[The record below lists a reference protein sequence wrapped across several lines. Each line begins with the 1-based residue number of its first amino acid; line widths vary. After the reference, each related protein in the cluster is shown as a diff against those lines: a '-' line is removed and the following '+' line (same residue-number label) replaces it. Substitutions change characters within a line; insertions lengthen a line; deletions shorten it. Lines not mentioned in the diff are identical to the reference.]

1 MRKALLYA
9 VIAALMAPCA
19 APADGLPPL
28 PSSLI
33 GGGSHQLRKPQG
45 ERAAAESAIAPEE
58 SAEGGAA
65 PAFGPRDVARGTVV
79 RDIALGEINRILTP
93 FDSPSVTTVSDAET
107 KVKGRAVYIAPKSME
122 PVSLFISEEGSEE
135 ESVSLVLFPKVTGP
149 RDIRLG
155 DAEGSAGSGGSAG
168 NGAPAGR
175 DALIRGLMLDALSGK
190 GPGAEKPRKSG
201 CHAEGFS
208 FRPLWSIKRSG
219 YRLQA
224 ELGRSLTERA
234 AFFSPYA
241 CPGFAAAGVWP
252 SGRLRKGSSFMV
264 YTVRKEAGS
273 GP

>member
-19 APADGLPPL
+19 APAHGLPPL

-65 PAFGPRDVARGTVV
+65 PAFGPREVARGTVV

-135 ESVSLVLFPKVTGP
+135 ESVRLVLFPKVTGP

-273 GP
+273 EP

>member
-155 DAEGSAGSGGSAG
+155 GC
-168 NGAPAGR
+168 
-175 DALIRGLMLDALSGK
+175 RGLRWLRGLRRKWGSR
-190 GPGAEKPRKSG
+190 GA
-201 CHAEGFS
+201 
-208 FRPLWSIKRSG
+208 
-219 YRLQA
+219 
-224 ELGRSLTERA
+224 
-234 AFFSPYA
+234 
-241 CPGFAAAGVWP
+241 
-252 SGRLRKGSSFMV
+252 
-264 YTVRKEAGS
+264 
-273 GP
+273 